1 MLVKTRSRAAPVQ
14 RKHTAGE
21 GTYVTKE
28 AASRIKGAERV
39 QRSGCRSFVLSP
51 PPEGHSVP
59 HSGSKGPIRTSGGGV
74 RGAEGW
80 GGLCGLEK
88 GPQVNGAHLPPRPVR
103 STDL

>member
-1 MLVKTRSRAAPVQ
+1 MLIKTRSRAAPVQ

-39 QRSGCRSFVLSP
+39 QRSGCRSLVLSP
-51 PPEGHSVP
+51 PREGHSVP
-59 HSGSKGPIRTSGGGV
+59 RSGSEGPIGTSGGGV

-80 GGLCGLEK
+80 GGLCSSEK
-88 GPQVNGAHLPPRPVR
+88 GPQVNGAHLPTRPPAQ
-103 STDL
+103 